1 MTGRHVGVAR
11 KRGDV
16 ERARILA
23 VHAVAHASQNRQI
36 SQALLPRGIDDHDR
50 IVACRRDGVQ
60 ARTSIGKVL
69 SALTGF
75 VVVGVAIL
83 LGYILG
89 RINLLGEH
97 ARPVLARLTFFVL
110 SPFLLFV
117 VLAQADVTT
126 LFSSLLPV
134 SAIAAV
140 VVMLVYGV
148 VARLI
153 WRRSV
158 AETTIG
164 TLSAGQ
170 VNSNNI
176 GIPLSLYLLG
186 DAAFPAPV
194 ILLQLLVFTPVT
206 MAVLDAATSGRSSL
220 PRAVAKVVT
229 NPIVLG
235 SAAGALVSFS
245 GIELPTVIMAPAELI
260 ANACVPVLLI
270 SYGLSL
276 HGQRVLAGHGRRRD
290 VILAS
295 TLKLVV
301 MPLAAWA
308 TAVFLFRLPAPEV
321 LIVTVLAALPTA
333 QNVFN
338 YAQRYDVGEPI
349 ARDAVF
355 LTTLG
360 CVPILLVV
368 TALLG

>member
-1 MTGRHVGVAR
+1 M
-11 KRGDV
+11 
-16 ERARILA
+16 
-23 VHAVAHASQNRQI
+23 
-36 SQALLPRGIDDHDR
+36 
-50 IVACRRDGVQ
+50 
-60 ARTSIGKVL
+60 L

-83 LGYILG
+83 IGYILG

-117 VLAQADVTT
+117 VLAEADVRT

-140 VVMLVYGV
+140 TVIALYAV
-148 VARLI
+148 VARLL

-164 TLSAGQ
+164 SLSAGQ

-194 ILLQLLVFTPVT
+194 ILLQLLVFTPIT
-206 MAVLDAATSGRSSL
+206 MAILDAVTSGRSSL
-220 PRAVAKVVT
+220 AKTIGRVVT

-235 SAAGALVSFS
+235 SALGAAVSIS
-245 GIELPTVIMAPAELI
+245 GIELPEVVMAPAELV

-276 HGQRVLAGHGRRRD
+276 YGQRVLGAHGRRRD
-290 VILAS
+290 VIFAT

-301 MPLAAWA
+301 MPAVAWA
-308 TAVFLFRLPAPEV
+308 VAALVFALPRADV
-321 LIVTVLAALPTA
+321 LVIVVLAALPTA

-338 YAQRYDVGEPI
+338 YAQRFDVGEAI
-349 ARDAVF
+349 ARDSVF
-355 LTTLG
+355 LTTIGCIPVLLAVIAILG
-360 CVPILLVV
+360 
-368 TALLG
+368 